1 MAAMQNAGIALEW
14 VRATLG
20 ASWEEVYAEA
30 FAVPAGGVLPQVRLV
45 ARDLPEPSALAH
57 EVLNSAPWAYLD
69 DAPLEERRS
78 RAVSLRRTLPEKDGD
93 LGALDPAAIAEVAAQ
108 AWPEVR
114 DARDLHDALL
124 CLGLLPDAE
133 VPAGWRDPLAQLAS
147 AGRAVRHIESAM
159 LGLLLPELPMVV
171 V

>member
-1 MAAMQNAGIALEW
+1 TSNHPPTTQSTPHSLHDALPICIAASKL
-14 VRATLG
+14 
-20 ASWEEVYAEA
+20 
-30 FAVPAGGVLPQVRLV
+30 RLH
-45 ARDLPEPSALAH
+45 ARDLPEPSPLAH

-124 CLGLLPDAE
+124 CLGLL
-133 VPAGWRDPLAQLAS
+133 
-147 AGRAVRHIESAM
+147 
-159 LGLLLPELPMVV
+159 
-171 V
+171 